1 MAGTTRLELA
11 TSAVTG
17 QRSNQLNYVP
27 AEGCCARWWA
37 LSDLNGR
44 PFGCKPNALTAELSA
59 LTHFIVP
66 EAFNTVNERAKHKN
80 ARSTSHPVAHTQ
92 QSSAPR
98 LSCTFVPQP
107 VNSISLTS
115 TQRNLLTM
123 LLARDYVG
131 YMATEI
137 VKRLVENGQIETDAI
152 PAVVLRLRQRMN
164 EELSVED
171 RLNDEVR
178 QILTEHQDEMRRT
191 GVSYQEMYKKVKGQ
205 LARDRKLVL
214 R

>member
-1 MAGTTRLELA
+1 
-11 TSAVTG
+11 
-17 QRSNQLNYVP
+17 
-27 AEGCCARWWA
+27 
-37 LSDLNGR
+37 
-44 PFGCKPNALTAELSA
+44 
-59 LTHFIVP
+59 
-66 EAFNTVNERAKHKN
+66 
-80 ARSTSHPVAHTQ
+80 
-92 QSSAPR
+92 
-98 LSCTFVPQP
+98 
-107 VNSISLTS
+107 
-115 TQRNLLTM
+115 M

-137 VKRLVENGQIETDAI
+137 VKRLVETGQIETEAS
-152 PAVVLRLRQRMN
+152 PAVALRLRQRMN